1 MVEIR
6 SQPKLKMDERIIK
19 DKIEFIIVPYAQ
31 EKRYCILV
39 VKDNNI
45 DPKFPFNSSDEA
57 KKWIN
62 DYKGD

>member
-1 MVEIR
+1 
-6 SQPKLKMDERIIK
+6 MDERIIK